1 MDISFSKS
9 YLVLTHRAT
18 RTHCW
23 LPNWRR
29 GSSKHYLLLVMAPC
43 SDGRERVQSSSH
55 WAVRVMECHGSVNEV
70 LDLNKS
76 AVQEGNILRGK
87 VRFRVLYDTRL
98 ENPATASLLA
108 DCSCLSITETGGSAR
123 QCLERNI
130 IPILLRSI
138 FVDSPK
144 LPSHSQHCFCRS
156 RRRGAQHPG

>member
-1 MDISFSKS
+1 MKQRRRIVGCSTVVEAVPSIIYFLLWPLVPTEANGFSFQAIGQ
-9 YLVLTHRAT
+9 L
-18 RTHCW
+18 
-23 LPNWRR
+23 
-29 GSSKHYLLLVMAPC
+29 GSWNAPLC
-43 SDGRERVQSSSH
+43 D
-55 WAVRVMECHGSVNEV
+55 EV

-144 LPSHSQHCFCRS
+144 LPSHSQHCF
-156 RRRGAQHPG
+156 RRTWRRAG